1 MRHLLIFDTA
11 NAEMLK
17 RVIRLL
23 LLLFFKGKGFR
34 PLKLTFLIAS
44 FLCYCYEL
52 KQRYKKDTTDCVI
65 RVLNKRRPPIS
76 AALK

>member
-44 FLCYCYEL
+44 FLCYCYE
-52 KQRYKKDTTDCVI
+52 QNKDI
-65 RVLNKRRPPIS
+65 RMIQPTVLF
-76 AALK
+76 AF